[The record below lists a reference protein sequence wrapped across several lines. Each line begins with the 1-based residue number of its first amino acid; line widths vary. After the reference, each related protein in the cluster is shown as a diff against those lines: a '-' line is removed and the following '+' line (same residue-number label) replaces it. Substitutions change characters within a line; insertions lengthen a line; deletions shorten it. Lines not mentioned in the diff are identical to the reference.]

1 MGRRSVIRP
10 RALLALL
17 ALGCGAAPNGE
28 TSPTAARTA
37 DGSVPFES
45 PARWASFPDA
55 VGVPTSTLVLG
66 DGRCLVLTDDGQRWL
81 VTPKDKAKPC
91 AGRATASGS
100 PSLESLLFVE
110 KVANGYRFVGEGGV
124 VYESRD
130 PIGPFERAA
139 RAPSYL
145 VRLAAGGSTVVG
157 VDRAGKTFHFE
168 DGTWKS
174 SQAPARVQGLDV
186 AVDASGK
193 AAWIG
198 APETVLLSSDG
209 GRTFVPPASPPGPV
223 GAWEV
228 MRREDGKLGVLGIGG
243 ALVLEGD
250 KFVSAP
256 VPRGPTDRADAEI
269 DPVRGPKES
278 LVRSGVAALTGKTYY
293 EVVEG
298 SDQGRFALLRAELG
312 TAPETIPIAGH
323 ESCDAVRIAA
333 DGDVVALVCMG
344 PGGSQR
350 DLLLDLEVSTDR
362 GKSFGRIAELS
373 AQTFGDVHLAVAKSG
388 DKGDLSVLIAGA
400 CRLDA
405 EKPASKDPEPKSDKP
420 KVGRGPDDRTGPG
433 GCAPKAPVLVRR
445 EAGKIEIAEGSATQ
459 IEQGSARSP
468 ALSPDGRVAYVLAR
482 TRRDGRRSLFVSR
495 DGGRTYAQRKLEMI
509 QGSGWDDADESES
522 QGSDVERMLS
532 IPERAELTVD
542 ESGTL
547 GLLCDSGN
555 GPIWATLDSDGRVQ
569 SSGRPSDGSLQL
581 GGFGSRVLAVGFGAD
596 DILHAWESLD
606 GGSSFAEIAVTQAVL
621 RFANRGE
628 PSVACSAGG
637 CVLGDELVRVGWEG
651 QAEAPFEVTE
661 ESFSSPDISLSAP
674 LTCRLTPKT
683 EWIKM
688 RGRSEDGSAGP
699 RMPRLRDVA
708 RGKTAWSTLSRD
720 PSGKIDVFSAPMPER
735 SADGGRG
742 AAQAGPITSK
752 PLLGAP
758 QGKGTAVA
766 VSPQAEGYVAMRAPV
781 PKTKGGAVDTTAP
794 IDRVELAWHNQFLGV
809 TARRTVR
816 LDENW
821 SPVLVSGDSLRPV
834 LISIAGA
841 GVTVRATGKRA
852 TYFDA
857 QSAATSFDYPV
868 WPEVFADRRDAA
880 RGDAATLGGSPSAVA
895 FVDRA
900 PLAQLFAIARPR
912 AQGRGFDLEARTI
925 APGYAELEWIYSGD
939 RTGVAALSFGAGPE
953 RADAWMLS
961 DRGLDAEAVAL
972 PRLAHVAD
980 RVAACST
987 EKRRSTPRSISPHF
1001 TRSGALTSTAGRRA
1015 VLVTDAPSSG
1025 SASLGAPVLEPIWL
1039 LTDGAVLHGSPA
1051 DPCIAAWKASG
1062 LRGGAIAVITGDLE
1076 HAWLIK
1082 EAFEVDPDAEKA
1094 ARQPPPGVGGGGSG
1108 RLSRL
1113 VMARPM
1119 SCKIDG
1125 SLAVPHEVATRAGG
1139 RMPDDAP

>member
-1 MGRRSVIRP
+1 MNRFRI
-10 RALLALL
+10 ALAVLS
-17 ALGCGAAPNGE
+17 LGCGGAPSNDA
-28 TSPTAARTA
+28 SPTAPRPAEGNA
-37 DGSVPFES
+37 PFES

-55 VGVPTSTLVLG
+55 VGAPTSTLVLG

-110 KVANGYRFVGEGGV
+110 KVPNGYRFVGEGGV

-145 VRLAAGGSTVVG
+145 LRLAAGGSTVVG

-168 DGTWKS
+168 DGTWKP

-186 AVDASGK
+186 AVDPSGK
-193 AAWIG
+193 AAWLG
-198 APETVLLSSDG
+198 APETVLISSDG
-209 GRTFVPPASPPGPV
+209 GRTFVPPASPPGAI

-228 MRREDGKLGVLGIGG
+228 MRREDGKLGVLGLGG
-243 ALVLEGD
+243 AFVLEGD

-256 VPRGPTDRADAEI
+256 VPRGTNENASAEI

-278 LVRSGVAALTGKTYY
+278 LVRSGVAALSGKTYY
-293 EVVEG
+293 EIIDGEG
-298 SDQGRFALLRAELG
+298 DQGRFALLRAELG

-323 ESCDAVRIAA
+323 ESCDALKIAA
-333 DGDVVALVCMG
+333 DGNVVALACMS

-350 DLLLDLEVSTDR
+350 DLSLGLDVSIDR
-362 GKSFGRIAELS
+362 GKSYSRIAELS

-388 DKGDLSVLIAGA
+388 DKGDLSVLVTGA
-400 CRLDA
+400 CRPDA
-405 EKPASKDPEPKSDKP
+405 EKKPEPQKP
-420 KVGRGPDDRTGPG
+420 AKKDERPKAGRDRADRTPG
-433 GCAPKAPVLVRR
+433 ACSPKAPVMVRR
-445 EAGKIEIAEGSATQ
+445 ESGKVEIAEGAAAQ
-459 IEQGSARSP
+459 VEQGSARSP

-509 QGSGWDDADESES
+509 HGSGWDDADDSEAGAVES
-522 QGSDVERMLS
+522 GMLS

-542 ESGTL
+542 ESGIL
-547 GLLCDSGN
+547 GLLCDSAN

-569 SSGRPSDGSLQL
+569 SSGRPAEGSLQL
-581 GGFGSRVLAVGFGAD
+581 GGFGSRVLAIGFGAD
-596 DILHAWESLD
+596 DTLRAWESLD

-628 PSVACSAGG
+628 SSVACSAGG

-661 ESFSSPDISLSAP
+661 ESFSSPDVSLSAP

-683 EWIKM
+683 DWTRM
-688 RGRSEDGSAGP
+688 GGRSEDGSAGP

-708 RGKTAWSTLSRD
+708 RGKTAWSALSID
-720 PSGKIDVFSAPMPER
+720 ASGKVDVFSAPMPER
-735 SADGGRG
+735 GTDGGRG
-742 AAQAGPITSK
+742 GSAQSSAITTK

-758 QGKGTAVA
+758 QGKGTAMFVG
-766 VSPQAEGYVAMRAPV
+766 PQAEGYVAMRAPV
-781 PKTKGGAVDTTAP
+781 PKTKGGTVDTTAP
-794 IDRVELAWHNQFLGV
+794 IDRVDLAWHNQFLGV

-821 SPVLVSGDSLRPV
+821 SPAMLNGEALRPV
-834 LISIAGA
+834 LVSITGS
-841 GVTVRATGKRA
+841 GVTVRANGKRA

-868 WPEVFADRRDAA
+868 WPEVFADRRDAT
-880 RGDAATLGGSPSAVA
+880 RGDVAMLGGSPVGVA

-900 PLAQLFAIARPR
+900 PLAQLFALARPR
-912 AQGRGFDLEARTI
+912 GQGRGFDLEARTI
-925 APGYAELEWIYSGD
+925 APGYADLEWIYSGD
-939 RTGVAALSFGAGPE
+939 RSGVAALSIGAGPE
-953 RADAWMLS
+953 RAEAWMIS
-961 DRGLDAEAVAL
+961 DRGLDTEPIPLA
-972 PRLAHVAD
+972 RLGHAAD
-980 RVAACST
+980 RVTFCTT
-987 EKRRSTPRSISPHF
+987 EKRRTTPRSVSAHF
-1001 TRSGALTSTAGRRA
+1001 TRAAALIGTAGRRA
-1015 VLVTDAPSSG
+1015 VLITDATSG
-1025 SASLGAPVLEPIWL
+1025 GGGSLGAPVMEPIWL
-1039 LTDGAVLHGSPA
+1039 LTDGAVMHGSPA
-1051 DPCIAAWKASG
+1051 DPCIAAWRASG
-1062 LRGGAIAVITGDLE
+1062 VRGGAVAVIAGDLE

-1082 EAFEVDPDAEKA
+1082 EAFDTEPASTKPSTKREP
-1094 ARQPPPGVGGGGSG
+1094 ARPPRPTRV
-1108 RLSRL
+1108 LL
-1113 VMARPM
+1113 ARPM
-1119 SCKIDG
+1119 SCKVDA
-1125 SLAVPHEVATRAGG
+1125 SMAVPHEVATRAGS
-1139 RMPDDAP
+1139 RMPDDSP

>member
-1 MGRRSVIRP
+1 MTRLRIG
-10 RALLALL
+10 LLLL
-17 ALGCGAAPNGE
+17 ALGCGAAPANE
-28 TSPTAARTA
+28 AAPTAARAA
-37 DGSVPFES
+37 DGSTPFES
-45 PARWASFPDA
+45 PARWASFPEA
-55 VGVPTSTLVLG
+55 VGVPTSTLVLS

-157 VDRAGKTFHFE
+157 VDRAGKTFHFD
-168 DGTWKS
+168 DGTWKT
-174 SQAPARVQGLDV
+174 SQAPARIQGLDV

-193 AAWIG
+193 AAWLG
-198 APETVLLSSDG
+198 APETVLLSTDG
-209 GRTFVPPASPPGPV
+209 GRSFVAPASPPASI

-228 MRREDGKLGVLGIGG
+228 MRREDGKLGVLGISG
-243 ALVLEGD
+243 AFVLEGD

-256 VPRGPTDRADAEI
+256 VPRGPTDGASAEI

-278 LVRSGVAALTGKTYY
+278 LVRSGVAALTGETYY
-293 EVVEG
+293 EISEG
-298 SDQGRFALLRAELG
+298 AEQGRFSLLRADLG

-323 ESCDAVRIAA
+323 ETCDALKIAA
-333 DGDVVALVCMG
+333 DGNVVALACMS

-350 DLLLDLEVSTDR
+350 DLSLGLEVSLDR
-362 GKSFGRIAELS
+362 GKSFTRIAELS
-373 AQTFGDVHLAVAKSG
+373 AQTFGDVHLAVTKTGEA
-388 DKGDLSVLIAGA
+388 GDLSVLIAGA
-400 CRLDA
+400 CRADG
-405 EKPASKDPEPKSDKP
+405 EEPPAKEPAQKGDKP
-420 KVGRGPDDRTGPG
+420 KSGRGREERNGPA

-445 EAGKIEIAEGSATQ
+445 EGGRVDVVEGTAAQ

-468 ALSPDGRVAYVLAR
+468 ALSPDGRVAYILAR
-482 TRRDGRRSLFVSR
+482 ARRDGRRSLFVSR
-495 DGGRTYAQRKLEMI
+495 DGGRTYAQRKLEMV
-509 QGSGWDDADESES
+509 QGSGWDDADEAEIATSE
-522 QGSDVERMLS
+522 VERMLS

-542 ESGTL
+542 EAGTI
-547 GLLCDSGN
+547 GLLCDSGS

-569 SSGRPSDGSLQL
+569 SSGRPSEGSLQL
-581 GGFGSRVLAVGFGAD
+581 GGFGSRVLAIGFGAD

-628 PSVACSAGG
+628 PTVACSAGG
-637 CVLGDELVRVGWEG
+637 CILGDELVRVGWEG

-661 ESFSSPDISLSAP
+661 ESFSSPDISLAAP
-674 LTCRLTPKT
+674 VACRLAPKT
-683 EWIKM
+683 EWTKM
-688 RGRSEDGSAGP
+688 GGRSEDGSAGP
-699 RMPRLRDVA
+699 RLPRLRDVA
-708 RGKTAWSTLSRD
+708 RGKTAWSALSRD
-720 PSGKIDVFSAPMPER
+720 PSGRVDVFSAPMPER

-758 QGKGTAVA
+758 QGKGTAVV

-816 LDENW
+816 LEETW
-821 SPVLVSGDSLRPV
+821 SQALVSGESLRPALV
-834 LISIAGA
+834 SIAGA

-857 QSAATSFDYPV
+857 QSAASSFDYPI

-880 RGDAATLGGSPSAVA
+880 RGDAAMLGGSPAAVA

-900 PLAQLFAIARPR
+900 PLAQLFAIAKPR
-912 AQGRGFDLEARTI
+912 AQGKGFDLEARTI
-925 APGYAELEWIYSGD
+925 APGFAELEWIYSGD
-939 RTGVAALSFGAGPE
+939 RTGVAALSFGMGPE
-953 RADAWMLS
+953 RADAWMIS
-961 DRGLDAEAVAL
+961 DRGLDTEATPLA
-972 PRLAHVAD
+972 RLAHAAD
-980 RVAACST
+980 RVTFCST
-987 EKRRSTPRSISPHF
+987 EKRRSTPRSISAHF
-1001 TRSGALTSTAGRRA
+1001 TRSGALASTAGRRP
-1015 VLVTDAPSSG
+1015 VLITDAPSSG
-1025 SASLGAPVLEPIWL
+1025 GASLGAPVMEPIWL
-1039 LTDGAVLHGSPA
+1039 LTDGAVMHGSPA

-1062 LRGGAIAVITGDLE
+1062 VRGGAIAVIAGDLE

-1082 EAFEVDPDAEKA
+1082 EAFEVDPDADKA
-1094 ARQPPPGVGGGGSG
+1094 ARQRPPGGGGGGSG
-1108 RLSRL
+1108 RLRRV

-1119 SCKIDG
+1119 SCKIDA